1 MSMSDEIEKLHRL
14 HVQGAL
20 TDEEFT
26 LAKKRLIDGIESRA
40 EPTKPRTEPQ
50 AEPRRNNAL
59 NEFKLSNQDRWIA
72 GVCGGLADLTQI
84 PAWSWRILFVLT
96 GLLHGLGVLMYILLW
111 IFVPRRSL
119 AVAAPVAPQSAAST
133 LSGSDKPQP
142 PTGEA

>member
-14 HVQGAL
+14 HGQGAL

-40 EPTKPRTEPQ
+40 APAQPAKPQGES
-50 AEPRRNNAL
+50 RRNGAL

-72 GVCGGLADLTQI
+72 GVCGGLAELTQI

-111 IFVPRRSL
+111 IFVPRRASV
-119 AVAAPVAPQSAAST
+119 VAAPMAAPSQSVNA
-133 LSGSDKPQP
+133 DKGNTPA
-142 PTGEA
+142 GDA